1 MEALKFDLEIPFWC
15 SFGDFSSLNIKLSYP
30 FPPLPTLFGLIQN
43 SLGKP
48 ALHLIKDKKVM
59 KKLMNQYIE
68 DFNHLKFSIII
79 NNSGELIED
88 YVNIHKGSRE
98 QEKFEDN
105 LKKLL
110 DEFIK
115 NKEYQKEIKKDISI
129 LKKFEFYKFLILET
143 LSNDEFEMV
152 FNRVKNIDS
161 LIIDKIYDYW
171 NYNTSGFK
179 NYEINKIWL
188 STQINRQRLITPS
201 FSIIITSDVKEGEF
215 SLKNIK
221 KCLTNPKRPLYLGE
235 SDDIVNILNISL
247 IDINKSSS
255 SEISSVL
262 PDLYSNSELIKIPCN
277 LKYDKEKEF
286 LKLCSI
292 PNGKL
297 DKSVDCFSY
306 NGENFVF
313 L

>member
-43 SLGKP
+43 ALGKP
-48 ALHLIKDKKVM
+48 ALHLIKDKTVM
-59 KKLMNQYIE
+59 KKLMKQYVE
-68 DFNHLKFSIII
+68 DFNHLNFSIII
-79 NNSGELIED
+79 NNSGELVED
-88 YVNIHKGSRE
+88 YVNIHKGNR
-98 QEKFEDN
+98 KDRIEDN

-110 DEFIK
+110 DNFIK
-115 NKEYQKEIKKDISI
+115 NKEYQSEIKKNISI
-129 LKKFEFYKFLILET
+129 LKKFEFYKFLISET
-143 LSNDEFEMV
+143 FGNDKFKV
-152 FNRVKNIDS
+152 IYDRVKDIDS
-161 LIIDKIYDYW
+161 LIIDEICNYW

-188 STQINRQRLITPS
+188 STQINRQRLINPS
-201 FSIIITSDVKEGEF
+201 FSIVLTSDVEEGEF
-215 SLKNIK
+215 SLSNIK
-221 KCLTNPKRPLYLGE
+221 KSLINPKRPLYLGE
-235 SDDIVNILNISL
+235 SDDIVDILNISL
-247 IDINKSSS
+247 IEINESYS

-262 PDLYSNSELIKIPCN
+262 PGLYSNSELIKIPCS
-277 LKYDKEKEF
+277 LKFDKENEF

-297 DKSVDCFSY
+297 DKSVDCFNY